1 MPPAKR
7 FSPRRQKKIAIVK
20 TVSQPVENCK
30 RAFFVERSPE
40 LGNVGLARV

>member
-7 FSPRRQKKIAIVK
+7 FSPGRQNKIANVK

-30 RAFFVERSPE
+30 LAFFVERRSN
-40 LGNVGLARV
+40 LDNVGAARV